1 MATLK
6 KAAEELTAKAAL
18 GQAKRAAERAIE
30 DALSTDEERAE
41 RALEEA
47 EQKKKKRTKLLV
59 LGVVGLLLV
68 LGAIGMVLTYWQYFF
83 LAGLVGLGALYA
95 RHRWR
100 NRAAR
105 KESPVAPPAKQA
117 TVPAKLRVPAPPAR
131 APSAPPD
138 DSVDDE
144 LAALKARLDK

>member
-1 MATLK
+1 MADLK
-6 KAAEELTAKAAL
+6 KAAEDLTAAAAL
-18 GQAKRAAERAIE
+18 GQAKRAAKRAFE

-41 RALEEA
+41 RAEREA

-59 LGVVGLLLV
+59 LGAVGLLLV
-68 LGAIGMVLTYWQYFF
+68 LGVVGMVLTYWQYFF
-83 LAGLVGLGALYA
+83 LAGLVGLAALYG

-105 KESPVAPPAKQA
+105 KLRPAATASTEVSPS
-117 TVPAKLRVPAPPAR
+117 AKLRVPASPAR
-131 APSAPPD
+131 APSPAPD

-144 LAALKARLDK
+144 LAALKSRLDK